1 MTGGSASKYVLRMV
15 PEKISD
21 LKYSS
26 ASLETRDYH

>member
-1 MTGGSASKYVLRMV
+1 MTGGSASKYVLLMAS
-15 PEKISD
+15 KNISD